1 MNRKIIGIF
10 ALVLIVSSILKLV
23 KIYWNFIDAYEWLGT
38 RIMSWVAPNLFTVP
52 DLPAGTK
59 TLTIYMPLLLTIVLT
74 LAIYQLIKNRKHT
87 QQHTGTY
94 KS

>member
-10 ALVLIVSSILKLV
+10 ALVLIISSILKLV
-23 KIYWNFIDAYEWLGT
+23 KIYWDFIDAYEWLGT
-38 RIMSWVAPNLFTVP
+38 QIMSWVAPNLFTMP

-59 TLTIYMPLLLTIVLT
+59 TLTIYMPLLFTIM
-74 LAIYQLIKNRKHT
+74 LALGIYQLIKTRKHT
-87 QQHTGTY
+87 QRHTGTY